1 MGLLWGSCG
10 AVCGAEHIGTR
21 GAKCTQIDLGHR
33 SMGWWPPISPHSPP
47 MSPPCPHAPPCPPCP
62 PISPMPPYVSMPP
75 HDPHVPHAV
84 TCPPVSPCPLMSP
97 CPQGS
102 DAVRRMTL
110 KVEELQPLA
119 QRLGCSVPQLAIG
132 GDTGPGGGREGGRVW
147 GRGDMRFV
155 SPPPPQ
161 PGACVQ
167 RASAR
172 CCWGLPALS
181 SSVSSCGPC
190 R

>member
-1 MGLLWGSCG
+1 
-10 AVCGAEHIGTR
+10 
-21 GAKCTQIDLGHR
+21 
-33 SMGWWPPISPHSPP
+33 
-47 MSPPCPHAPPCPPCP
+47 
-62 PISPMPPYVSMPP
+62 
-75 HDPHVPHAV
+75 
-84 TCPPVSPCPLMSP
+84 MSP

-155 SPPPPQ
+155 SPPPP
-161 PGACVQ
+161 PAWCL
-167 RASAR
+167 RAE
-172 CCWGLPALS
+172 GV
-181 SSVSSCGPC
+181 SSVLLGAASPELLREQLRALQVRYGGKGRTEPMPPPLINCPLINQLTPPPPQVLPLLSPPTLQDLQAVLGDA
-190 R
+190 